1 MEDELDGSP
10 VSTPGAFSS
19 CEGSDVER
27 YGSAHSYLGTASACS
42 SLGSRSEFF
51 GSFRS
56 LRAGS
61 ESGSFCSRESGVSD
75 ESKFEDAADFSMFDY
90 SSDGSTDL
98 TRGGHGMFEDRIL
111 RGRLDALPRIRTRRN
126 PSISSRSSKGT
137 RAKAFSPKVEKW
149 KNTVIANEGST
160 ATQGNGA
167 GEPGFSVRSLV
178 SVNGAPSEL
187 VNKNVS
193 VQEYSR
199 RNNDGVHSPCT
210 SGNNAR
216 VAVKGSPEEAGK
228 GTETVKTKRS
238 SDSVKMEDGA
248 VQLRGA
254 DLVQHSEDT
263 VDTESENFEDCGTV
277 MELQLISSD
286 QPAQILEDASRKR
299 TMFCHQSRASRMPI
313 SDNTYAMDEF
323 EIDEGSFSRPCKEI
337 LTQLPGNRNVVSKTH
352 AKNDDEALKPDAD
365 GYVDMLV
372 DMEEILIHS
381 DKSHMSA
388 LGYSPRFR
396 GVSPTTST
404 SPDYYAYPLIKFP
417 SKIDWIKVVDAKRM
431 KGDVSFGERLIG
443 GKEYGMYKLQI
454 QAGKDKWV
462 VERRYREFFALY
474 CQLKALFRF
483 HGLPLPSPWSKV
495 EQDSRKVFGSASQNV
510 ITERS
515 TLIQDCLCSILA
527 CKAPFGTPSS
537 LVWFLSPSKD
547 FVNSSLLNNV
557 LPDTLQ
563 RVRDDHRLNS
573 IYSKENN
580 ASKDNLNLVVDN
592 KPSKSMRQLLVEQHY
607 ACAGCHRHLDYGKTL
622 FQEFMQTLGW
632 GRPRV
637 CEYAGK
643 VFCSSCHTNDT
654 TILPARVLHH
664 WDFSFFPVSKQA
676 KIYLESIYCQP
687 LLCISAVNPF
697 LFTKVPSLHQVV
709 NLRSKMRAMLPY
721 ISCQFQKALQ
731 RELGSRRYLVD
742 TTDFFALRDLVDLS
756 KGAFAVLPVI
766 LDTIWSK
773 TLDHI
778 KQQCCT
784 CYELGVP
791 CAAQESCKV
800 PSALIYPFQEPDSVR
815 CTSCG
820 LIFHNACTRCPFVC
834 QCGKVDTTK
843 LTVGPPVLWDHHNEI
858 ELEGVVDSPSSKYN
872 SKPSAVGYIFEL
884 LSKARPEIQW
894 KPADKTRPVIMM
906 DSLPDSTI

>member
-10 VSTPGAFSS
+10 VSTPGNFSS
-19 CEGSDVER
+19 CEGSDIER
-27 YGSAHSYLGTASACS
+27 YGSANSYLGTASACS

-51 GSFRS
+51 DTFRS

-75 ESKFEDAADFSMFDY
+75 ESRFEDAADFDVTGY

-98 TRGGHGMFEDRIL
+98 ARGEHGLLEDRIL

-126 PSISSRSSKGT
+126 PSLSTRSSRGV
-137 RAKAFSPKVEKW
+137 RGKAVTPNMDKLKD
-149 KNTVIANEGST
+149 TVLANEGSVT
-160 ATQGNGA
+160 TRTNGA
-167 GEPGFSVRSLV
+167 GEPGFSVCALV
-178 SVNGAPSEL
+178 SGNGAASEL
-187 VNKNVS
+187 VNKTVS
-193 VQEYSR
+193 TQDYSR
-199 RNNDGVHSPCT
+199 KINDGAHSP
-210 SGNNAR
+210 SAIGNSAR
-216 VAVKGSPEEAGK
+216 FVLKGHPEEVEK
-228 GTETVKTKRS
+228 DTETVKTKPS
-238 SDSVKMEDGA
+238 SDSVKMEDGV
-248 VQLRGA
+248 VQVRGTV
-254 DLVQHSEDT
+254 LVHHSEGAAETDS
-263 VDTESENFEDCGTV
+263 DNFEDCGSV
-277 MELQLISSD
+277 MKLQLISSS
-286 QPAQILEDASRKR
+286 QPNQSLEDASQKR
-299 TMFCHQSRASRMPI
+299 PIFCHQSRASRMPI
-313 SDNTYAMDEF
+313 TDNTYAINEF
-323 EIDEGSFSRPCKEI
+323 ETDEGSFSKLHKDI
-337 LTQLPGNRNVVSKTH
+337 ITQHPENGNIVSKAC
-352 AKNDDEALKPDAD
+352 AKDDDEGLKPEKE
-365 GYVDMLV
+365 GYVDVLV
-372 DMEEILIHS
+372 DMEEILVHS

-396 GVSPTTST
+396 DASPSTST

-417 SKIDWIKVVDAKRM
+417 SKIDWIEVVDAKRK

-443 GKEYGMYKLQI
+443 GKEYGVYKLQI

-510 ITERS
+510 INERS
-515 TLIQDCLCSILA
+515 TLIQDCLRSIIH
-527 CKAPFGTPSS
+527 CKTPFGTPSS

-557 LPDTLQ
+557 LPDALQ
-563 RVRDDHRLNS
+563 RVRDDHRFIS
-573 IYSKENN
+573 IYSEANN
-580 ASKDNLNLVVDN
+580 ASTNSLSLVVDN

-622 FQEFMQTLGW
+622 LQEFMQTIGW

-637 CEYAGK
+637 CEYTGK

-697 LFTKVPSLHQVV
+697 LFSKVSSLHQVV
-709 NLRSKMRAMLPY
+709 DRRSKIRAMLPH
-721 ISCQFQKALQ
+721 ISCQFQKAVH
-731 RELGSRRYLVD
+731 RELGPRRYLLD

-773 TLDHI
+773 ILDHI
-778 KQQCCT
+778 KRQCYM

-791 CAAQESCKV
+791 CAAHESCKA
-800 PSALIYPFQEPDSVR
+800 PSALIYPLQEPESVR

-820 LIFHNACTRCPFVC
+820 LIFHNSCTQRPFVC
-834 QCGKVDTTK
+834 QCGKVDMMK
-843 LTVGPPVLWDHHNEI
+843 LTVGPPSLWDRDNEI
-858 ELEGVVDSPSSKYN
+858 ELEGVVDSPSSK
-872 SKPSAVGYIFEL
+872 STLKSSAVGYIFEL
-884 LSKARPEIQW
+884 LSKARPDVEW
-894 KPADKTRPVIMM
+894 KPADSSRSIIMM
-906 DSLPDSTI
+906 DSLPNSIL